1 MIIDLSF
8 ASGDL
13 RIRTRSTPAVRH
25 AVDLARAVL
34 ALGDDGHLTARR
46 TGKLPEI
53 EFDGHYTSREA
64 IEELLRFCTLYETEE
79 GLALLVRRVRR
90 DARLMRRQR
99 RRLIEAIAPTL
110 VVGFVCCEGRSAGP
124 PPDECVGLRD

>member
-13 RIRTRSTPAVRH
+13 RIRTRSTPAVCH

-34 ALGDDGHLTARR
+34 ALGSDGHLTVRNPAKR
-46 TGKLPEI
+46 LPAI
-53 EFDGHYTSREA
+53 EFDAYYSTADA
-64 IEELLRFCTLYETEE
+64 IEELLRWTTLFETEE

-90 DARLMRRQR
+90 DAKLKPRDRKAIIR
-99 RRLIEAIAPTL
+99 AIAPTL
-110 VVGFVCCEGRSAGP
+110 VALLVE
-124 PPDECVGLRD
+124 